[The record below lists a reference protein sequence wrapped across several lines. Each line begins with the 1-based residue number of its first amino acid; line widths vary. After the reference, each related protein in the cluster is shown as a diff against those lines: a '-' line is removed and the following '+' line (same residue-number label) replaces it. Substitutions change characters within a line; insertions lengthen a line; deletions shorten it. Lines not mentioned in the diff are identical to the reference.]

1 MLVNELRDSAAQQL
15 QRVSDLPVRAQY
27 TFDTKC
33 SISQS
38 PAETCCIEKTQVR
51 TVVTLNF
58 DMFQAKEVVRREKT
72 NGQSTLRRSLE
83 LPMIVAQG
91 QRYGYDLI
99 AKVGCRT
106 YLDGWKMDEI
116 MEEICPLGPER
127 KIPMSSL
134 YDIQH
139 KFLFYLGGLHRQAAP
154 RLKEHFQKNGNSVW
168 EIDGTVEP
176 GTPCFFGIKKVPDDI
191 LIGSWKI
198 PTENEDDIARCL
210 TEAAGLYGTPER
222 ILRDLSER
230 MQKACLTALAN
241 VHQYV
246 CHQHFASDV
255 GGDLY
260 EEPQK
265 TLSKRLRAMK
275 FQVRLKDQRS
285 AQTQRLRKA
294 IDKPDVSLV
303 LPELLDGQSSTVQCY
318 DIFWREV
325 LLAFQFWMLDYAR
338 DGKRQGFPFDPYL
351 LYFHRRVACVHKAV
365 KELLNSVTMSQN
377 VPRVFL
383 GFFGKLDHYV
393 TDRVIIQASSLYEK
407 AYSIFKR
414 LRETLRLFSV
424 GPDPMRQTYD
434 LYIEQPQAINQSL
447 TQLRKEFAEESLANS
462 NDEEQQQ
469 LYEIAICHL
478 DKYAPYLLPASAAG
492 YGEGPITRTT
502 GSLELHWW
510 DRKRVR
516 RQTNGRRNLTRD
528 FNALPPEFMLVPNL
542 KNPTYVELVMDGIDN
557 LPEKLAEAGKTA
569 GPFSKWQG
577 RNKPLNIGRIPIRI
591 LRKEN
596 FVDSLLEVCERQ

>member
-15 QRVSDLPVRAQY
+15 QRISDLPAQAQY
-27 TFDTKC
+27 TFDTGC
-33 SISQS
+33 SASES
-38 PAETCCIEKTQVR
+38 PTKACCIEKTQVR
-51 TVVTLNF
+51 TVVTLNIG
-58 DMFQAKEVVRREKT
+58 MFQAKEVVRREKT
-72 NGQSTLRRSLE
+72 NGQSTIRRSLE
-83 LPMIVAQG
+83 LPMIVAHG

-106 YLDGWKMDEI
+106 YLDGWKMNEI
-116 MEEICPLGPER
+116 KEEICPLGSGR

-139 KFLFYLGGLHRQAAP
+139 KFLFYLGELHRQAAP
-154 RLKEHFQKNGNSVW
+154 RLKEHFQKKGNSIW
-168 EIDGTVEP
+168 EIDGTIEP

-191 LIGSWKI
+191 LVGSWKI

-210 TEAAGLYGTPER
+210 TEAAELYGAPER

-230 MQKACLTALAN
+230 MRNACFAALPN
-241 VHQYV
+241 VRQYV

-265 TLSKRLRAMK
+265 VLSKRLRAMK
-275 FQVRLKDQRS
+275 LQVRLKDQRS
-285 AQTQRLRKA
+285 AQTQRLRRA
-294 IDKPDVSLV
+294 IDKPEVSLV
-303 LPELLDGQSSTVQCY
+303 LPELLDGQSMTVQCF
-318 DIFWREV
+318 DTFWREV
-325 LLAFQFWMLDYAR
+325 LLAFQFWILDYAR

-351 LYFHRRVACVHKAV
+351 LYFHRRVVSVHKAV
-365 KELLNSVTMSQN
+365 KELLSSETVSQN

-383 GFFGKLDHYV
+383 GFFNKLDNYV
-393 TDRVIIQASSLYEK
+393 TDKVIIQARSLYEK
-407 AYSIFKR
+407 ASSIFKR
-414 LRETLRLFSV
+414 LRETLRLFPI
-424 GPDPMRQTYD
+424 GPDPMNETYD
-434 LYIEQPQAINQSL
+434 LDTEEPQAINRSL

-462 NDEEQQQ
+462 NSEEQK
-469 LYEIAICHL
+469 LYEIANRHL
-478 DKYAPYLLPASAAG
+478 DKYAPYLLPANATE
-492 YGEGPITRTT
+492 YGEAPIIRTT

-542 KNPTYVELVMDGIDN
+542 RNPTYVELVLENSDN
-557 LPEKLAEAGKTA
+557 LAEKLAVAGRTA
-569 GPFSKWQG
+569 GPFCKWRS

-596 FVDSLLEVCERQ
+596 FVDSLLELCESQ